1 MDLFKLNAKRRSWE
15 PNNPA
20 PMSET
25 AIAPITISRCLSLT
39 PLEPAVAAFLKE
51 GLSRSEAA
59 FLSPELVATLER
71 NIEDEVRH
79 ELALNRATAALKVK
93 LDFTAQAAEFIAA
106 WEALPD
112 NPVTKTAVLECG
124 VFFVILPLYQQFGSP
139 SLKITSASISGDERL
154 HVNSHRYA
162 AQQLKAPPSKQLNA
176 LRRDTVAWLAQ
187 DLWLEMG
194 GNWTTDR
201 MVNNS
206 DSLMSR
212 GVSDLVETQTVN
224 VNAPYE
230 INNRNLEQ
238 YA

>member
-1 MDLFKLNAKRRSWE
+1 VDLSRLNSKRRSWE

-20 PMSET
+20 PRSER
-25 AIAPITISRCLSLT
+25 AIAPITVSRCLALT
-39 PLEPAVAAFLKE
+39 PLEPAVAAFLKS
-51 GLSRSEAA
+51 GLSRSDAVS
-59 FLSPELVATLER
+59 LSPELVATLER

-79 ELALNRATAALKVK
+79 ELALTRAAAALHVQH
-93 LDFTAQAAEFIAA
+93 DFTADAAGIIAA

-112 NPVTKTAVLECG
+112 NPITKTAVLECG

-187 DLWLEMG
+187 DLGLEAG
-194 GNWTTDR
+194 GNWSADR
-201 MVNNS
+201 MVKNS

-230 INNRNLEQ
+230 INSRNLEQ